1 MPSKVVGYVKRIR
14 IVVVVGIHV
23 IFNVLHKNGFSLNF
37 VQLHPTAEEEKVKW
51 IFNENTE
58 SFFLVD

>member
-37 VQLHPTAEEEKVKW
+37 VQLHPAAEEEKVK
-51 IFNENTE
+51 
-58 SFFLVD
+58 